1 MQLDLYGNRMLPASD
16 STLIKIDGK
25 FNPTIH
31 VNNNKKKR
39 NTTIQIVCTKLSA
52 LEWIVVQMKGK
63 VSIIKETYQNT
74 I

>member
-31 VNNNKKKR
+31 VNNNKKKE
-39 NTTIQIVCTKLSA
+39 IQPSKLF
-52 LEWIVVQMKGK
+52 VQNYLPWNGL
-63 VSIIKETYQNT
+63 
-74 I
+74 